1 MLNFIL
7 NYFKTI
13 ASMGLF
19 VKKYI
24 GILFSYEIILR
35 NCFKCAGKGSRHM
48 PQRHDVSQSGQKT
61 AFCWISHDTS
71 SFRYVSLRAKRSNLS
86 FLP

>member
-35 NCFKCAGKGSRHM
+35 NCFK
-48 PQRHDVSQSGQKT
+48 
-61 AFCWISHDTS
+61 
-71 SFRYVSLRAKRSNLS
+71 
-86 FLP
+86 